1 MSVEIERL
9 SAIIWVRERMAAY
22 GLTIDALAAAG
33 CFPAAIPA
41 AIPTTTR
48 TTIRTT
54 KPPPKR
60 EQKHYRNADGQT
72 WDGHGAMPHWLQR
85 AVNAGQSIE
94 HFRAETGAD

>member
-33 CFPAAIPA
+33 CFPAAIPT
-41 AIPTTTR
+41 AIG
-48 TTIRTT
+48 TT

-94 HFRAETGAD
+94 HFRAEAGAD

>member
-41 AIPTTTR
+41 PIR

-94 HFRAETGAD
+94 HFRAEAGAD